1 DANFNGD
8 IDISFDLT
16 DGTDTVTATAD
27 LTVNPMSDPTVV
39 SDVSYTIDED
49 GTLTLTDAQLLAGAS
64 DADGETLSI
73 DSVTYTGTDGVL
85 TNNNDGTYSFEPNE
99 NFNGEVDLSFS
110 VTTGSE
116 TVDATIG
123 V

>member
-1 DANFNGD
+1 
-8 IDISFDLT
+8 
-16 DGTDTVTATAD
+16 
-27 LTVNPMSDPTVV
+27 
-39 SDVSYTIDED
+39 
-49 GTLTLTDAQLLAGAS
+49 LLAGAS

-85 TNNNDGTYSFEPNE
+85 TNNNDGTYSFAPNE

-123 V
+123 VTVDAVNDTPLAGSTSYTVNEDHS